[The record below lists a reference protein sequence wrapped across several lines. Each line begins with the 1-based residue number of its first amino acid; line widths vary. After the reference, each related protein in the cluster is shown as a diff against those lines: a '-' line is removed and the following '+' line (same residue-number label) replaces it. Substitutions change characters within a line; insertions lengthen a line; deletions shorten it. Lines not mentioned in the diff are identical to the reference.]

1 VLTKAAVSGEGESS
15 EWSELVRWVKTWRLP
30 GWLGLTLVSV
40 FAFQLVL
47 DFRILPPTAID
58 WIFSF
63 HSDTAQYYLAFAYY
77 RNSAWHFPLTHL
89 DTMLYPVG
97 ASFMQADGIPLL
109 AIPLKLVSAILP
121 VDFQF
126 YGAWLFSC
134 IALTA
139 VFAKLLLERL
149 LTSRALIWAGTLLIA
164 LAPPL
169 VARFGHC
176 HLAAHWLLL
185 AAFWTVMETR
195 ALPVKRIWLFSTL
208 AFFVQPYLFAIV
220 SGVLVTAFWVHRRE
234 RRRLLVGAF
243 VWLVA
248 ILLSAWVLGY
258 FALGRSDAGQGNNL
272 HADLTALFSSMGTS
286 TIVPAL
292 PMAGEFRRVWHG
304 KAEGYAYLGLGGI
317 LLFVLLLAQLF
328 ASRFSKRGLAR
339 LHPSWVVLGVA
350 SLALAAF
357 AISPSPNLLGHRF
370 GGIAFLTELIDPVTA
385 RLRSAGR
392 FIWPLYYFVLL
403 FGLQALENWL
413 DRLELRRATW
423 ASALVLLGFQAA
435 DIGPWLVGRG
445 QRAALVNPL
454 PLEVLPE
461 VVRSRYSK
469 ATRTLVFDPPI
480 QRMFCRG
487 RGDEWQDRSAYY
499 PLALFGARN
508 DLRVNTDFRA
518 SSRLTWKEIEAV
530 CAFAE
535 KTRQASPP
543 SPDVMVVTPAD
554 AKLIAAAA
562 EARATAA
569 REAKEKKAR
578 QAEAAKARKAKRK
591 KKRRRA
597 D

>member
-1 VLTKAAVSGEGESS
+1 
-15 EWSELVRWVKTWRLP
+15 
-30 GWLGLTLVSV
+30 VSV

-77 RNSAWHFPLTHL
+77 RNSAWHFPLTHM

-126 YGAWLFSC
+126 YGVWLFSC
-134 IALTA
+134 VVLAA

-195 ALPVKRIWLFSTL
+195 SLPVKRIWLFSTL
-208 AFFVQPYLFAIV
+208 SLFVQPYLFAIV
-220 SGVLVTAFWVHRRE
+220 SGVLVAGFWVHRRE
-234 RRRLLVGAF
+234 RRRLLVGTG

-248 ILLSAWVLGY
+248 IVLSAWVLGY
-258 FALGRSDAGQGNNL
+258 FHLGRSDAGQGGNL
-272 HADLTALFSSMGTS
+272 HADLTALFSAMGTS

-292 PMAGEFRRVWHG
+292 PMAGDFRRVWHG
-304 KAEGYAYLGLGGI
+304 KAEGFAYLGLGGI
-317 LLFVLLLAQLF
+317 LLFVALLAQLV
-328 ASRFSKRGLAR
+328 ASRLSKPRLSG
-339 LHPSWVVLGVA
+339 LHPTWAVLGVA

-357 AISPSPNLLGHRF
+357 AISPSPHLLGHRS
-370 GGIAFLTELIDPVTA
+370 GGLAFLTELIDPVTA

-413 DRLELRRATW
+413 DRLELRRAAW
-423 ASALVLLGFQAA
+423 ASALLVLGFQAA
-435 DIGPWLVGRG
+435 DIGPWLVARGR
-445 QRAALVNPL
+445 RAALVDPR
-454 PLEVLPE
+454 PLEVVPE

-469 ATRTLVFDPPI
+469 ATRSLVFDPPV

-499 PLALFGARN
+499 PLAVFGARN
-508 DLRVNTDFRA
+508 NLRVNTDFRA
-518 SSRLTWKEIEAV
+518 SARLTWEEIGAI

-535 KTRQASPP
+535 KTKRSSPP
-543 SPDVMVVTPAD
+543 APDVMLVTPED
-554 AKLIAAAA
+554 AKLITAVAKARAAQEA
-562 EARATAA
+562 EAR
-569 REAKEKKAR
+569 EAEERKAR
-578 QAEAAKARKAKRK
+578 QAKAAKARKAKRK
-591 KKRRRA
+591 GKRPRE